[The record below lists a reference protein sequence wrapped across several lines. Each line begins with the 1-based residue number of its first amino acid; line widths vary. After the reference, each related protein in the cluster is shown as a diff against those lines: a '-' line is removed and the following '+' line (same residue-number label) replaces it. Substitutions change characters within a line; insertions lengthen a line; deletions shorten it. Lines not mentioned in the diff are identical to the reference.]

1 MPTPRY
7 PVDTPLSLAHLS
19 ELDVPPA
26 ELIRIA
32 ALAGFDS
39 VGFRTAPAS
48 PGGIVYALS
57 TAAEQA
63 EIRQLVKAT
72 GVSVLYIELI
82 SLSAATKASEHRQMF
97 DIGAAIGA
105 TRVAVAGDIEDF
117 AIVAEKLA
125 DIADLARPYG
135 IAVDLEFMPYRGVA
149 SLADAL
155 DVVRRANRPNAH
167 VLVDAL
173 HIYRSNSN
181 LEDLRTA
188 DPKLIGTFQICDAPR
203 SAPPFDQLV
212 TEARKRRLLPGDGSL
227 PLWELIDALPPG
239 VPLGVEVPLAGQL
252 PGSSPAERLAML
264 VKGTRRFL
272 AQDKTA

>member
-1 MPTPRY
+1 MPTPKY

-26 ELIRIA
+26 ELITIA
-32 ALAGFDS
+32 ARAGFSS

-48 PGGIVYALS
+48 PGGIVYALA

-63 EIRQLVKAT
+63 EVKRRTADT
-72 GVSVLYIELI
+72 GVCVLYIELI
-82 SLSAATKASEHRQMF
+82 SLDEKLRAEDHRPMLE
-97 DIGAAIGA
+97 IGAAIGA
-105 TRVAVAGDIEDF
+105 TRLAVAGDIKDF

-125 DIADLARPYG
+125 DVADLARPYG

-173 HIYRSNSN
+173 HIYRSNSA
-181 LEDLRTA
+181 LEALRAA
-188 DPKLIGTFQICDAPR
+188 DPKLIGTFQICDAPL
-203 SAPPFDQLV
+203 APPAFDGLV
-212 TEARKRRLLPGDGSL
+212 VEARTRRLLPGEGGL
-227 PLWELIDALPPG
+227 PLWPLIDALPPG
-239 VPLGVEVPLAGQL
+239 VPLGVEVPLAGQH
-252 PGSSPAERLAML
+252 PNASPAERLAIL
-264 VKGTRRFL
+264 VKGTREFL
-272 AQDKTA
+272 ARGRTA